1 MKSKL
6 NIDLIVVG
14 SLKEKSLKSLS
25 DEYAKRISAYSKLE
39 IKELKDE
46 NNNLGK
52 DMVLEKEKEKILK
65 VIDKNSYIIIMDID
79 GKQCDSEQF
88 AEKFIN
94 IATFHNSKVTFVIG
108 GSHGLHSEI
117 KNMANEKI
125 SFSKMTFPHQ
135 LFRIMLL
142 EQSYR
147 AFRINN
153 NSPYHK

>member
-14 SLKEKSLKSLS
+14 TLKEKSLKSLS
-25 DEYAKRISAYSKLE
+25 DEYAKRMTAYSKLE

-52 DMVLEKEKEKILK
+52 DLVLEKEKEKILK
-65 VIDKNSYIIIMDID
+65 VLDVNSYIIIMDIN
-79 GKQCDSEQF
+79 GSQCDSEQF
-88 AEKFIN
+88 AQKFID
-94 IATFHNSKVTFVIG
+94 IATFKSSKVTFVIG
-108 GSHGLHSEI
+108 GSYGLHDEI
-117 KNMANEKI
+117 KKIANEKI

-142 EQSYR
+142 EQTYR

>member
-1 MKSKL
+1 
-6 NIDLIVVG
+6 
-14 SLKEKSLKSLS
+14 
-25 DEYAKRISAYSKLE
+25 
-39 IKELKDE
+39 
-46 NNNLGK
+46 
-52 DMVLEKEKEKILK
+52 MVLEKEKEKILK